1 VIDDQTVNVYQK
13 HSSELTRF
21 ATGLVGPSDAQDV
34 VADAVTRLITAPV
47 WKEAQNPR
55 VLLYRA
61 VLYEARMFHRARRR
75 RMTREA
81 RAATQEAYVMS
92 DIAPEVA
99 MAVSNLS
106 PQQRAVVF
114 LTYWNDLDNRTVAQ
128 LLGVSEGTVRKQL
141 GRARERL
148 RRVLE

>member
-1 VIDDQTVNVYQK
+1 
-13 HSSELTRF
+13 
-21 ATGLVGPSDAQDV
+21 
-34 VADAVTRLITAPV
+34 
-47 WKEAQNPR
+47 
-55 VLLYRA
+55 
-61 VLYEARMFHRARRR
+61 
-75 RMTREA
+75 MTREA